1 MKSTYEN
8 TAALGAAGK
17 KLVMEFFQEEGCLVA
32 DLTRIED
39 YANKSIDFMLTDESQ
54 TSTVCVRTDAKTWE
68 TGNIVLETLMC
79 RGNTQKLVRG
89 WFFTCQAEILAYLDA
104 YSGNLYFIDWELLK
118 EAANHNDIG
127 YRWNFT
133 NRIDNNTIGQV
144 HIIPIHDLK
153 SSPSL
158 KAIFKLDTSSLQNY
172 IWNKP
177 LPF

>member
-1 MKSTYEN
+1 MENTYEN

-17 KLVMEFFQEEGCLVA
+17 KVVMDFFGENGYPVQ
-32 DLTRIED
+32 DLTGLED
-39 YANKSIDFMLTDESQ
+39 YAKKSIDFMLTYEFQ
-54 TSTVCVRTDAKTWE
+54 TSSVCVRTDAKTWQ

-79 RGNTQKLVRG
+79 RRNSQKLVPG

-104 YSGNLYFIDWELLK
+104 YLGNLYFIDWELLK

-127 YRWNFT
+127 YRRNFI
-133 NRIDNNTIGQV
+133 NRIDKNTLGQV
-144 HIIPIHDLK
+144 HIVPIHALQ
-153 SSPSL
+153 SSPAL
-158 KAIFKLDTSSLQNY
+158 KATFKLDTSSLQNY